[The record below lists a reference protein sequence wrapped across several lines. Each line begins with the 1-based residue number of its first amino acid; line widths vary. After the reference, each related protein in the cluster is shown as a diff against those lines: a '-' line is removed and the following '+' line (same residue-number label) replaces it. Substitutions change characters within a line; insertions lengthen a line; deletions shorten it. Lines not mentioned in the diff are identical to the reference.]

1 MNLPAENLQRRYSS
15 TRYPAWR
22 RRREILKRIRSHH
35 RNARDILENWARK
48 TSLEIVILA
57 KNLRYAVAREDLT
70 VLMNSLRK
78 IESEDHRVRITIT
91 RY

>member
-1 MNLPAENLQRRYSS
+1 MNLPAEYLQRRYSS

-22 RRREILKRIRSHH
+22 RRREILKRIRSYH
-35 RNARDILENWARK
+35 RNVRDILENWARK

>member
-35 RNARDILENWARK
+35 RNVRDILENWARK

>member
-78 IESEDHRVRITIT
+78 IESEEHRVRITIT

>member
-35 RNARDILENWARK
+35 RNAKDILENWARK